1 MFTRP
6 MTSRLTHLEC
16 SRCGTS
22 RGAGEIVQ
30 RCACGGTY
38 LARYDLEDL
47 DFAPL
52 LDRPPGTWRYR
63 ELLPVEGDP
72 VSLGEPETPLVP
84 APRLGSRWGT
94 GVYVKDDSFFPG
106 GTFKARGACVGLSRA
121 LEVGV
126 KKVVMPSAGNAGGAW
141 ALYAARAG
149 IDITITMARTAPKA
163 NQAEVLAAGGELIL
177 VDGSIADAGKRAA
190 AIAEETGAFLAT
202 TFSEPYRL
210 EGKKSCW
217 LEVFE
222 QLGRTAP
229 DAEPMRLPR
238 TIVLP
243 VGGGVASIAAAKAA
257 DEVLRA
263 GWASGASP
271 RLVGVQAANCAPIT
285 TAFERGATEVPAW
298 DKDPMTIAAGLRVPA
313 PAEGSLV
320 LDYVRAS
327 GGVMMRAS
335 ESDIVSAVRDLAA
348 AEGVFACPEGAAAF
362 VACDELARRG
372 DLEGPVVLY
381 NTGAGAK
388 YADALADAG
397 LHVNENEEDSAWTT
411 G

>member
-1 MFTRP
+1 

-16 SRCGTS
+16 SRCGRT
-22 RGAGEIVQ
+22 RPADEIVQ
-30 RCACGGTY
+30 RCECGGSY
-38 LARYDLEDL
+38 LARYDLENL

-63 ELLPVEGDP
+63 ELLPVEGEP
-72 VSLGEPETPLVP
+72 TSLGEPETPLIP
-84 APRLGSRWGT
+84 APRLSDRWG
-94 GVYVKDDSFFPG
+94 VDVHVKDDSFFPG

-121 LEVGV
+121 LELGV

-163 NQAEVLAAGGELIL
+163 NQAEVIAAGGELVLI
-177 VDGSIADAGKRAA
+177 DGSIADAGKRAA

-217 LEVFE
+217 LETFE
-222 QLGRTAP
+222 QLGRRSDEDAP
-229 DAEPMRLPR
+229 MSLPR

-257 DEVLRA
+257 EEILRA
-263 GWASGASP
+263 GWASGSP
-271 RLVGVQAANCAPIT
+271 PRIIGVQASNCAPIT
-285 TAFERGATEVPAW
+285 RSFDRGSNEVPAW
-298 DKDPMTIAAGLRVPA
+298 DADPMTIAAGLRVPA
-313 PAEGSLV
+313 PVEGSLV
-320 LDYVRAS
+320 LEYVRGS
-327 GGVMMRAS
+327 GGAMMEAS
-335 ESDIVSAVRDLAA
+335 EEEIVSAVRELAA
-348 AEGVFACPEGAAAF
+348 AEGIFACPEGATTV
-362 VACDELARRG
+362 VACSELTRRG

-388 YADALADAG
+388 YADALGEAG
-397 LHVNENEEDSAWTT
+397 LRA
-411 G
+411 